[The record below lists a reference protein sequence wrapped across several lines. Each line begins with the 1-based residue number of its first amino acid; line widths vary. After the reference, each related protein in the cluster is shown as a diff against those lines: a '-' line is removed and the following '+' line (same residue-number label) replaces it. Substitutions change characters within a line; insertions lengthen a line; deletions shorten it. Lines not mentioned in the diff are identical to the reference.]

1 MTEKKEEK
9 KVEEV
14 QETAIKA
21 APAKAPVEKKKKTK
35 KVEVKIEKAHKEA
48 IYPIRGNIFEGVVV
62 SAKAQKTVT
71 VQRILTHYIS
81 KYERYKKVK
90 SKLKAHVPNGIEVK
104 EGDKVRIG
112 ETRKISK
119 TKNFVVMEII
129 EGKK

>member
-9 KVEEV
+9 KVEAV
-14 QETAIKA
+14 A
-21 APAKAPVEKKKKTK
+21 ATKEKPVAKAPVTKVKKAK
-35 KVEVKIEKAHKEA
+35 KVEVKIEKPQKEVA
-48 IYPIRGNIFEGVVV
+48 YAIRGNIFEGKVI
-62 SAKAQKTVT
+62 SAKAQKTIT
-71 VQRILTHYIS
+71 VERVLTHYIS

-90 SKLKAHVPNGIEVK
+90 SKLKAHVPNGMEVS

-119 TKNFVVMEII
+119 TKNFVLMEVI